1 MGHPY
6 MDASHCSILER
17 KKCNQNGSNSHVHSG
32 VRPQFTRYNPAI
44 MNHPS
49 SAIKV
54 IFFDLGSTLIYS
66 KDLWPPI
73 YEKAD
78 RALVEVLHQAG
89 IPIELTPFCCEF
101 GSFLDSYYA
110 KRGAGTVEKTTFSL
124 LTEILDQKGF
134 THLPPSTIRSALD
147 AMYSITQQNWY
158 LESDAVPTLKILREA
173 GYRLGMI
180 SNTSDDEN
188 VQQLV
193 DRCELRPYFDVIL
206 TSAGCGI
213 RKPDEHIFHLAL
225 DFFGLP
231 AEQTAMVGDML
242 EADILG
248 ANQLGMYSIWITRR
262 AEVPE
267 EGELKIQPQAIITA
281 LDQVPDLLG
290 DLEEDEQ

>member
-1 MGHPY
+1 MT
-6 MDASHCSILER
+6 
-17 KKCNQNGSNSHVHSG
+17 
-32 VRPQFTRYNPAI
+32 RPF
-44 MNHPS
+44 S
-49 SAIKV
+49 SLKA

-66 KDLWPPI
+66 KDPWPPI

-78 RALVEVLHQAG
+78 CALVEIFQQAG
-89 IPIELTPFCCEF
+89 VPLEVNPFFSEF
-101 GSFLDSYYA
+101 GTFLDSYYA
-110 KRGAGTVEKTTFSL
+110 ERGAGMTEKTTFSL
-124 LTEILDQKGF
+124 LGELLEQEGF
-134 THLPPSTIRSALD
+134 QDIPVSIIRSALG

-158 LESDAVPTLKILREA
+158 LESDAIPTLKILQEQ

-180 SNTSDDEN
+180 SNTSDDNN

-193 DRCELRPYFDVIL
+193 DRCELRPYFDTIL

-213 RKPDEHIFHLAL
+213 RKPDERIFHLAL

-231 AEQTAMVGDML
+231 PEQTAMVGDML

-262 AEVPE
+262 AEVPD

-281 LDQVPDLLG
+281 LDQIPDLLAEV
-290 DLEEDEQ
+290 EEDAQ